1 MKSEFAKETVRAV
14 EVGMHGSPFD
24 ILGMHRREGGR
35 PGVVVCSFQPYAKEV
50 HVVEKEGGMSYPLL
64 KIGEDGFF
72 EAVIP
77 DREPFAYRLQITD
90 YEGYVRELEDPYA
103 FEPLI
108 SDFDL
113 YLFGEGTDFRSYDK
127 LGAHTR
133 VVNGVEGVH
142 FAVWAPNALRVSVI
156 TSFNRWDGRH
166 LPMQQRGGSGLWE
179 LFVPGLKQGDLYKFE
194 VKGPNGYLGQKADPY
209 GFAAELR
216 PRTASVVWDV
226 RRYAWQDDAWMEQR
240 GKRNWHSEPISVYEL
255 HLGSWRRVP
264 EEGNRWMTY
273 RELAD
278 TLIPYVK
285 EMGFTHIEA
294 LPVSEHPFDGS
305 WGYQTIGY
313 YAPTSRFG
321 TPDDFMYFV
330 DRCHQ
335 EGIGVLLDWV
345 PAHFPKD
352 GHGLAYFDGT
362 HLYEHADPRQ
372 GEHRDWGTLIF
383 NYGRNEVK
391 NFLLSNA
398 LFWADLYHIDGL
410 RVDAVASML
419 YLDYSRNDGEWI
431 PNEFGGRE
439 NLRAVEFLKRFNELV
454 HEQYPGFT
462 TFAEESTAW
471 PMVSR
476 PTYLGGLGFDFKWNM
491 GWMHDTLEYM
501 EKEPV
506 HRKYHHSNITFS
518 LLYAFTENFIL
529 PFSHDEVVYGKRSM
543 LDKMPGDVWQKFAN
557 LRLLY
562 AYMYAHPGKKLLFMG
577 ADVAQWNE
585 WNYQSSVEWNLL
597 DFLPHRQVNQC
608 LAALNH
614 LYREIPELH
623 AIDFSW
629 EGFEW
634 IDFHDS
640 DQSTVSFLRKTEHA
654 AHEHTACV
662 FNFTPVPRTGY
673 RLGVP
678 SIGYYREIFNSDAE
692 NFGGSHVV
700 NGGGVMSE
708 NVPWMGQPCSIAITL
723 PPLAAVWFRYE
734 G

>member
-1 MKSEFAKETVRAV
+1 MKSEFAKEVVKAV
-14 EVGMHGSPFD
+14 EVGMHGSPLD
-24 ILGMHRREGGR
+24 VLGMHRRADGK
-35 PGVVVCSFQPYAKEV
+35 PGVIVCAFQPYAKEV
-50 HVVEKEGGMSYPLL
+50 CVLDKTGSARYPLS
-64 KIGEDGFF
+64 KVGPDGFF
-72 EAVIP
+72 EGIIS
-77 DREPFAYRLQITD
+77 DRDLFTYRLLITD
-90 YEGYVRELEDPYA
+90 YDNSTREVEDPYA
-103 FEPLI
+103 FAPLI

-113 YLFGEGTDFRSYDK
+113 YLFGEGTDYRSYDK
-127 LGAHTR
+127 LGAHPRT
-133 VVNGVEGVH
+133 VDGVDGVH
-142 FAVWAPNALRVSVI
+142 FAVWAPNALRVGVI
-156 TSFNRWDGRH
+156 GAFNRWDGRH
-166 LPMQQRGGSGLWE
+166 HPMQNRGGSGLWE
-179 LFVPGLKQGDLYKFE
+179 LFIPGLKQGDLYKFE
-194 VKGPNGYLGQKADPY
+194 VKGPHGFLGQKADPY
-209 GFAAELR
+209 GFASELR
-216 PRTASVVWDV
+216 PRTASVVWDI
-226 RRYAWQDDAWMEQR
+226 RRYGWNDADWMEQR
-240 GKRNWHSEPISVYEL
+240 KNRHWHDEPLSVYEL
-255 HLGSWRRVP
+255 HLSSWRRVP
-264 EEGNRWMTY
+264 EEGNRWLTY

-285 EMGFTHIEA
+285 EMGFTHIET

-335 EGIGVLLDWV
+335 AGIGVLLDWV

-352 GHGLAYFDGT
+352 GHGLGYFDGT

-383 NYGRNEVK
+383 NYGRNEVR
-391 NFLLSNA
+391 NFLLANA
-398 LFWADLYHIDGL
+398 LFWAEVYHIDGL

-419 YLDYSRNDGEWI
+419 YLDYSRKEGEWI

-454 HEQYPGFT
+454 HEQFPGFT

-491 GWMHDTLEYM
+491 GWMHDTLEYI

-506 HRKYHHSNITFS
+506 HRKYHHNNITFS

-577 ADVAQWNE
+577 GDVAQWNE
-585 WNYQSSVEWNLL
+585 WNYQSSVEWNLME
-597 DFLPHRQVNQC
+597 FIPHKQVNQC
-608 LAALNH
+608 LTALNH
-614 LYREIPELH
+614 LYRQIPEMHL
-623 AIDFSW
+623 IDFSW

-640 DQSTVSFLRKTEHA
+640 DQSTVSFLRKGRNPA
-654 AHEHTACV
+654 KEHTACV
-662 FNFTPVPRTGY
+662 FNFTPVPRSPY

-678 SIGYYREIFNSDAE
+678 ALGFYREVFNSDAAD
-692 NFGGSHVV
+692 FGGGNVV

-708 NVPWMGQPCSIAITL
+708 NIPWMGQPHSIAITL
-723 PPLAAVWFRYE
+723 PPLGAVWFRHE
-734 G
+734 E

>member
-1 MKSEFAKETVRAV
+1 MKSEFSKEVVKSV
-14 EVGMHGSPFD
+14 EVGMHGSPLD
-24 ILGMHRREGGR
+24 VLGMHRRADSR
-35 PGVVVCSFQPYAKEV
+35 PGVIVCAFQPYAKEV
-50 HVVEKEGGMSYPLL
+50 CVIDKNNGARHPLT
-64 KIGEDGFF
+64 KIGPDGFF
-72 EAVIP
+72 EGVIP
-77 DREPFAYRLQITD
+77 DRDPFPYRVQTTD
-90 YEGYVRELEDPYA
+90 YEGNTCEFEDPYA
-103 FEPLI
+103 FPPLI

-113 YLFGEGTDFRSYDK
+113 YLFGEGTDYRTYNK
-127 LGAHTR
+127 LGAHPHT
-133 VVNGVEGVH
+133 VNGIDGVH
-142 FAVWAPNALRVSVI
+142 FAVWAPNALRVGVVGA
-156 TSFNRWDGRH
+156 FNRWDGRH
-166 LPMQQRGGSGLWE
+166 HPMQSRGGSGLWE
-179 LFVPGLKQGDLYKFE
+179 LFIPGLKQGDLYKFE
-194 VKGPNGYLGQKADPY
+194 IKGPNGYLGQKADPY
-209 GFAAELR
+209 GFASELR
-216 PRTASVVWDV
+216 PRTASVVWDI
-226 RRYAWQDDAWMEQR
+226 RRYAWTDADWQEQR
-240 GKRNWHSEPISVYEL
+240 KNRHWHDEPISVYEL
-255 HLGSWRRVP
+255 HLSSWRRVP
-264 EEGNRWMTY
+264 EEGNRWLTY

-278 TLIPYVK
+278 MLIPYVK
-285 EMGFTHIEA
+285 EMGFTHIET

-321 TPDDFMYFV
+321 NPDDFMYFV

-335 EGIGVLLDWV
+335 AGIGVLLDWV

-391 NFLLSNA
+391 NFLLANA
-398 LFWADLYHIDGL
+398 LFWADVYHIDGL

-419 YLDYSRNDGEWI
+419 YLDYSRKDGEWI

-501 EKEPV
+501 EKEPIY
-506 HRKYHHSNITFS
+506 RKYHHSNITFS

-562 AYMYAHPGKKLLFMG
+562 GYMFAHPGKKLLFMG

-585 WNYQSSVEWNLL
+585 WNYQASVEWNLL
-597 DFLPHRQVNQC
+597 GFDPHRQVNQC
-608 LAALNH
+608 LSALNH
-614 LYREIPELH
+614 LYRRIPELH

-640 DQSTVSFLRKTEHA
+640 DQSTVSFLRKGKNPVK
-654 AHEHTACV
+654 EHTACV
-662 FNFTPVPRTGY
+662 FNFTPVPRLQY

-678 SIGYYREIFNSDAE
+678 ALGYYREIFNSDSAD
-692 NFGGSHVV
+692 FGGGNVV
-700 NGGGVMSE
+700 NGGGVTAESI
-708 NVPWMGQPCSIAITL
+708 PWMGQPNSISITL
-723 PPLAAVWFRYE
+723 PPLAAVWFRHE